1 MIGGVSSEI
10 IACDV
15 ILFVLL
21 QDLHAVEFIFARLK
35 RLNEPRAIVGAVAKN
50 LADDA
55 LVLAARVRFL
65 DKGAAGKVGVRRQ
78 SVIEGRGPERS
89 EEADQQQRE
98 KQSRQADSCGQHR
111 DDFVRARH
119 AAQTKEQR
127 EQQRDGQKNHE
138 DLRYLREVIM
148 KHQHEA
154 ARAHRGKW
162 RCCR

>member
-1 MIGGVSSEI
+1 MVNDPEEPRLLDVSGRVVIDNFHVLQLPCFCFRMIGGVSSEI

-21 QDLHAVEFIFARLK
+21 QDLHAVEFIFARLE

-65 DKGAAGKVGVRRQ
+65 DKGAAGKVSVRRQ

-98 KQSRQADSCGQHR
+98 K
-111 DDFVRARH
+111 
-119 AAQTKEQR
+119 
-127 EQQRDGQKNHE
+127 
-138 DLRYLREVIM
+138 
-148 KHQHEA
+148 
-154 ARAHRGKW
+154 
-162 RCCR
+162 

>member
-1 MIGGVSSEI
+1 MVSDPAELRRLDVSGRVVIDNLHVLQLPRFCFRMIGGVSSEI
-10 IACDV
+10 IARDV

-21 QDLHAVEFIFARLK
+21 QDLHAVEFIFARLE

-98 KQSRQADSCGQHR
+98 K
-111 DDFVRARH
+111 
-119 AAQTKEQR
+119 
-127 EQQRDGQKNHE
+127 
-138 DLRYLREVIM
+138 
-148 KHQHEA
+148 
-154 ARAHRGKW
+154 
-162 RCCR
+162 